1 MTRPDEIGLKTRGN
15 RDGHMATR
23 NIVTRGPTESSYIKF
38 ELTVNCLLLPA
49 REPLYKNIFLCT

>member
-23 NIVTRGPTESSYIKF
+23 NILTRGPTESSYIKF
-38 ELTVNCLLLPA
+38 ELTVNCLLLPS
-49 REPLYKNIFLCT
+49 